1 MLQLIATIL
10 YILLI
15 VTVVVV
21 ILFDNGDPGRKF
33 AWLLIIAAI
42 PLLGLVLYFLV
53 GINYRHHWIFNQ
65 RHQ

>member
-33 AWLLIIAAI
+33 AWMLIIAAI
-42 PLLGLVLYFLV
+42 PILGLVLYFLV